1 MWGAFLGAGV
11 NGLASLA
18 TASLNNY
25 YAKEAAQRNYNYS
38 LSYLRES
45 PQAQR
50 QGLESAGYNPMLA
63 LGHVGAGTYQ
73 GSEQAARM
81 ETPDLVGGA
90 KAAAKMAKDITKGYK
105 LQNEKAEKEIE
116 NLESD
121 LATKEVQRQQIGA
134 NASLAQSQS
143 ERSDLAYGLD
153 IANTLSGVA
162 GTASSLY
169 SAKAM
174 SDVAKQNAATNARNA
189 TVNERKAN
197 TTQVEVRRN
206 AKGQKVGKIQRSTPA
221 NGVPSVSS
229 SANSAVPNASGMLG
243 GSSKSVGSVAKGIAK
258 QLLFLGPLAAA
269 GWGAVEGFTADEK
282 STYKRM
288 EKAKEKSYWSNL
300 RLR

>member
-1 MWGAFLGAGV
+1 MWGAALGAGV

-18 TASLNNY
+18 TASLNNH
-25 YAKEAAQRNYNYS
+25 YAKEAAERNYNYS

-90 KAAAKMAKDITKGYK
+90 KAAAKMAQDIKKGYK

-153 IANTLSGVA
+153 IANTLTDVA
-162 GTASSLY
+162 GTASSMY

-174 SDVAKQNAATNARNA
+174 SDVAKQNAETRAR
-189 TVNERKAN
+189 
-197 TTQVEVRRN
+197 
-206 AKGQKVGKIQRSTPA
+206 KGQPKPNQPPKNSGKPTIQ
-221 NGVPSVSS
+221 S
-229 SANSAVPNASGMLG
+229 SANSAVPNANGMLG
-243 GSSKSVGSVAKGIAK
+243 GSSKSVGSVAKDIAK

-288 EKAKEKSYWSNL
+288 EKAKEKSYWSNI

>member
-1 MWGAFLGAGV
+1 MWGAALGAGV

-18 TASLNNY
+18 TASLNNH
-25 YAKEAAQRNYNYS
+25 YAKEAAERNYNYS

-50 QGLESAGYNPMLA
+50 QGLEKAGYNPMLA

-73 GSEQAARM
+73 GTEQAARM
-81 ETPDLVGGA
+81 EIPDLVGGA
-90 KAAAKMAKDITKGYK
+90 KAAAKVAQDITKGYE
-105 LQNEKAEKEIE
+105 LQNEKTEKEIK

-134 NASLAQSQS
+134 NTSLTESQS
-143 ERSDLAYGLD
+143 ERSDLQYGLD
-153 IANTLSGVA
+153 IADTLTDVA
-162 GTASSLY
+162 GTASSMH
-169 SAKAM
+169 SAKTL
-174 SDVAKQNAATNARNA
+174 SDAAKQNAETRAR
-189 TVNERKAN
+189 
-197 TTQVEVRRN
+197 
-206 AKGQKVGKIQRSTPA
+206 KVQPKPNKTPKNSGKPIIQ
-221 NGVPSVSS
+221 S
-229 SANSAVPNASGMLG
+229 SANSAVPNANGMLG
-243 GSSKSVGSVAKGIAK
+243 GSSNSVGSVAKDIAK